1 MRAPIVSFL
10 LSLIA
15 SPAFATQLLPAP
27 LPTLV
32 TEARS
37 IVVGEVRA
45 VTWGKD
51 ARGLPETIVTVTVE
65 ERWKG
70 ASTEATHVVRLFGD
84 RTRRMVGVP
93 TFTVGER
100 VVLFD
105 GERTD
110 GPCPLVGGTQGVLR
124 VEAAALTQE
133 GEPIARVL
141 KTGLL
146 RRARAAPAPAT
157 LHGAVPVTAPLETA
171 TLDELRSVV
180 RALVDG
186 STP

>member
-1 MRAPIVSFL
+1 MRAPILSLL

-15 SPAFATQLLPAP
+15 SPAAATQLVPAP

-45 VTWGKD
+45 VTWSKD
-51 ARGLPETIVTVTVE
+51 ARGLPQTTVTVAVE

-70 ASTEATHVVRLFGD
+70 TSSEATHVVRLFGD

-105 GERTD
+105 GERPD

-124 VEAAALTQE
+124 IEASALTQE

-146 RRARAAPAPAT
+146 RRTKAAPAPVT
-157 LHGAVPVTAPLETA
+157 LLGAAPVTAPVATA